1 MSKRFG
7 RNQRRKLRAELA
19 HVLEREAK
27 LSTSYWRE
35 QELMAKLSRDNDELR
50 ETINLTERVL
60 GKHFVTLPPKTVDIS
75 YAERLE
81 YLELSLPDKP
91 STVIYPEDRSGL
103 LMEKIRAVT
112 AAIMRGETWVDD
124 LVGKMHIK
132 FYSPTGEVR
141 YCFAKDAFRYVP
153 PERVAT
159 YITHNMAEHL
169 KKDSNFK
176 SFVGIG
182 N

>member
-19 HVLEREAK
+19 HVLEQEAK
-27 LSTSYWRE
+27 LST
-35 QELMAKLSRDNDELR
+35 LMAKLSRDNDELR

-60 GKHFVTLPPKTVDIS
+60 GKYFVTLPPKTVDIS

-81 YLELSLPDKP
+81 YLELPLPDKP
-91 STVIYPEDRSGL
+91 STVLYPEDRSGL

-112 AAIMRGETWVDD
+112 TAIMRGDTWVDD
-124 LVGKMHIK
+124 LMGKIHIK
-132 FYSPTGEVR
+132 FYSQAGEVR

-159 YITHNMAEHL
+159 YIAQNMAEHL
-169 KKDSNFK
+169 KKDPKFRA
-176 SFVGIG
+176 FVGFG